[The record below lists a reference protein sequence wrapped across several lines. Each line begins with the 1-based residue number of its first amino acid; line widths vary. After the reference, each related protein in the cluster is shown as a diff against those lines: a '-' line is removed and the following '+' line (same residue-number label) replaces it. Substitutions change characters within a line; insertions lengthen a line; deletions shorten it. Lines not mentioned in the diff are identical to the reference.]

1 MLLVIA
7 PISAPALI
15 PANDPVGPRSFAPIA
30 PTTPVAAVVTPNVI
44 ADLLASSK
52 KFLPFDTSCATCVAS
67 ISASAKVPSQ

>member
-7 PISAPALI
+7 PISAPVLTPI
-15 PANDPVGPRSFAPIA
+15 KDPVGPRYFAPIA
-30 PTTPVAAVVTPNVI
+30 PRTPVAAVVTPNVI
-44 ADLLASSK
+44 ANLLASSK